1 MFAEV
6 GLKVHLMQNS
16 ALNFS
21 ICCHIKTP
29 LLPKLLSSLNEKY
42 VVKYNEKV
50 DLLSIRHY
58 KDFELPEIVKNQE
71 ILIQQRSRST
81 IRYVFKK

>member
-1 MFAEV
+1 
-6 GLKVHLMQNS
+6 MQNS

-21 ICCHIKTP
+21 ICGHIKIP

-58 KDFELPEIVKNQE
+58 KDFELPDIVKNQE